1 MAAPKTEILLE
12 PVARHLWGEPN
23 EQHSKPGELRFGTN
37 GSKSVDL
44 EKFQWYDHEAQVGGS
59 TLQLIKHV
67 EGCTD
72 RKAQYDWLRK
82 NGFIGGEV
90 VNVPTGR
97 NVMQVMKSCP
107 TKETFAQQ
115 VPEVPS
121 PDPETA
127 ATTAPKP
134 RKQASRIVAT
144 YDYRDEAG
152 EVLMQVVRME
162 PKTFRQRRPEGN
174 GWSWSVKDVRVV
186 PYRLPELLAAPN
198 TVVYLVEGEKDV
210 DRLASL
216 GLVATCNAGG
226 AGKWR
231 KEHSMFLRGRS
242 VVILPDNDQAGQLHA
257 VKVAKTLRGIAAD
270 VRIVTLP
277 GLPDK
282 GDVSDWLDAD
292 GTVEGLA
299 LMHSTAAPAAPAGE
313 EDDDGE
319 GRKPSQTDLLVKFVK
334 ERFEL
339 LHDKN
344 GDTYA
349 RDRHTGE
356 VRRMGARQFRDRV
369 TAGFY
374 EQTEV
379 AVRDQAWREALGTL
393 QALARFE
400 GDPQDVHI
408 RIAGR
413 SGSYWIDLCQPGSS
427 RAVEMDA
434 AGWRVVDR
442 APVLFVRGEAMQP
455 LPTPTPGG
463 SIAPLWNIANVPE
476 QQRLLVL
483 AWLVD
488 CMRPDTPYPGLELV
502 GEQGSG
508 KSTTAE
514 ALRRLID
521 PSACNLRG
529 APKTVEDIFVAAG
542 QNHVVAYENVSH
554 LAGPMQDALAIL
566 STGGGFAKRQLFT
579 DAEEHVISVRRPWMV
594 NGISVSVTQ
603 QDLVDRV
610 ISVECPVITT
620 RQSSSGQWQAFER
633 ALHGVLGGLLDMA
646 VGALRE
652 LPNVSLPRED
662 RPRLVEF
669 VLLGMALAQ
678 ATGAD
683 PGEFLDQFK
692 ATRAETVART
702 LDSSPVAAAVL
713 EFIES
718 NPYGIEASVKDILT
732 RLESFKPVGAEAW
745 PRTPKGLGDA
755 LRRASPALRQMD
767 VEVKSLGNIGGKVKW
782 VIKRKQQ
789 TPSHASHEV
798 MASGDSEHDIKTF
811 MTSSPAQKF
820 AEVDV

>member
-12 PVARHLWGEPN
+12 PVARHFWGEPN
-23 EQHSKPGELRFGTN
+23 EQLSKPGELRFGTN

-44 EKFQWYDHEAQVGGS
+44 EKLQWYDHEAQVGGS
-59 TLQLIKHV
+59 TLQLVKHV

-72 RKAQYDWLRK
+72 RKAQYDWLRR
-82 NGFIGGEV
+82 NGFIGGAE
-90 VNVPTGR
+90 GKESHR
-97 NVMQVMKSCP
+97 HEVMQVMKSCSALEP
-107 TKETFAQQ
+107 TPK
-115 VPEVPS
+115 
-121 PDPETA
+121 A
-127 ATTAPKP
+127 AKTPAKVT
-134 RKQASRIVAT
+134 VT
-144 YDYRDEAG
+144 YDYRDESG
-152 EVLMQVVRME
+152 ELLMQVVRME

-186 PYRLPELLAAPN
+186 PYRLPELLAAPDA
-198 TVVYLVEGEKDV
+198 VVYLVEGEKDA

-216 GLVATCNAGG
+216 GLVTTCNAGG

-231 KEHSMFLRGRS
+231 KEHSEFLRGRN

-277 GLPDK
+277 GLDEK
-282 GDVSDWLDAD
+282 GDVSDWLDAG
-292 GTVEGLA
+292 GTVEELA
-299 LMHSTAAPAAPAGE
+299 LMHSTAAPAAPAAPAGE

-349 RDRHTGE
+349 SDRHTGE

-434 AGWRVVDR
+434 AGWRIVDR

-463 SIAPLWNIANVPE
+463 SIEPLWSIANVPE

-610 ISVECPVITT
+610 ISVECPVIAT

-633 ALHGVLGGLLDMA
+633 ALPGVLGGLLDMA

-713 EFIES
+713 EFVEA
-718 NPYGIEASVKDILT
+718 NPYGIDASVKDILT
-732 RLESFKPVGAEAW
+732 RLDSFKPMGAEAW

-755 LRRASPALRQMD
+755 LRRASPALRQMG
-767 VEVKSLGNIGGKVKW
+767 VECKSLGNIGGKVKW